1 LSVMQGHV
9 VSWVCTKVSEEPT
22 ASVFNMGEQELRKMY
37 SILFVIGRINLQAAG
52 FSEKLVPI

>member
-1 LSVMQGHV
+1 MQGHV